1 MEKFQIPLSNGLADL
16 LCQEALQLLASGRV
30 SVTRLQ
36 RCLLSCSLLTAED
49 RPLVRRVR
57 HLLALRQR
65 VAQTMR
71 LLQTNAAQ
79 IARNE
84 LASLVTLAAQDSLM
98 AQDVDVVFL
107 QRLLTHD
114 NLTLETLEVLCKEV
128 CYDEIEEIA
137 QSDWA
142 WTSADQSVFTAD
154 SSDPAATATCASSL
168 GFPEDC
174 DRIHDD
180 HGTSEVLLATLC
192 SPTSP
197 STVHSGM
204 LPAAT
209 PLLSSAVKGSAV
221 GVAARHFDLPQ
232 EDDSMQIN
240 DDMDRLVSAHV
251 VLPTNEANGRGDGA
265 SNTTNTTADDT
276 TTPLSHV
283 DSNAAPPQLTNSQ
296 TLSRHP
302 SWQQRRG
309 RKEKAIVRLDGVDLQ
324 QAIRQR
330 TAVTQPHSSAVADMT
345 TSSSDSSQASQQPTT
360 KAHAISHGAPSAV
373 EDLDSLQGR
382 LHRARER
389 ALHLSARKLPASVA
403 TTPSTKKQTQQLHQQ
418 QQLEQQQLQQALR
431 TIACLFPPDED
442 EEEGVAQQEQ
452 QAMRAP
458 NVGGDTVH
466 VSSQTGRRVLGDI
479 TSAAS
484 PLFTATTATSSS
496 SGFVVM
502 PSPLKSRN
510 HINNSSN
517 SSPMRVHK
525 AVEQEGFVASNR
537 TFESSAFAS
546 LQRQD
551 EHCSSTDN
559 SADAAE
565 QQGEETENAHGNLV
579 SANINTTTSSS
590 SHSGSAGEI
599 LCMDDVCKAVAVDM
613 GTTEQKQQS
622 PKKALR
628 TVSVVEGSCSA
639 AKSSS
644 KEAME
649 SHGTVAPLIADQ
661 EEEQERELPDII
673 CEPFPSFA
681 TTKQST
687 VTTEE
692 FSANGITAS
701 ASSTMASQ
709 QNTAQRTSHQI
720 RKSVAAN
727 REGKSNVQH
736 LTMAQVVSVTI
747 SMVLMVFVAVAV
759 INGGGKSASLS
770 PLRDPVQS
778 DLSTAEPTHLLL
790 PPASIPVSSSD
801 SMETELSLTSMQM
814 PGYTESDDSDQQ
826 HQKHHPRQVQLA
838 VHAHRRLFGRLSRA
852 LKTLGRNVLSF
863 IFEAIRISPENA
875 PDLLVF

>member
-128 CYDEIEEIA
+128 CYDESEEIA

-142 WTSADQSVFTAD
+142 WTSADQSVFAAD
-154 SSDPAATATCASSL
+154 SSDPATTATCASSL

-180 HGTSEVLLATLC
+180 HHGTSEVLLATLC
-192 SPTSP
+192 SPASP

-240 DDMDRLVSAHV
+240 DDMDRLISAHV
-251 VLPTNEANGRGDGA
+251 VLPTNEANGHGDGA
-265 SNTTNTTADDT
+265 SNTTNATSDNT

-283 DSNAAPPQLTNSQ
+283 DSNAPPPQLTNSQ
-296 TLSRHP
+296 TLNRHP

-330 TAVTQPHSSAVADMT
+330 TAVTQPHSSAGVDMT
-345 TSSSDSSQASQQPTT
+345 TSSSDSSQASQQPAT

-373 EDLDSLQGR
+373 EDLDSLQSR

-403 TTPSTKKQTQQLHQQ
+403 TTPSSKKQTQQPHQQ

-431 TIACLFPPDED
+431 TIACLFPPDEE

-452 QAMRAP
+452 QAMHTP

-484 PLFTATTATSSS
+484 PLFTAMTATSSS
-496 SGFVVM
+496 SGFVAM
-502 PSPLKSRN
+502 SSPLKSRS

-537 TFESSAFAS
+537 TFEASAFAS
-546 LQRQD
+546 LQQQD

-565 QQGEETENAHGNLV
+565 QQGEETENAHGNLA
-579 SANINTTTSSS
+579 STNMNTTTSSS
-590 SHSGSAGEI
+590 SHSGSI
-599 LCMDDVCKAVAVDM
+599 LCMDDVCKAIAVDM

-628 TVSVVEGSCSA
+628 TVSVVEGACSA

-649 SHGTVAPLIADQ
+649 SHGTVAPLIANQ
-661 EEEQERELPDII
+661 EEEQERDLPDII
-673 CEPFPSFA
+673 CEPFPSSA

-687 VTTEE
+687 VTTEDIC
-692 FSANGITAS
+692 AHGITAS
-701 ASSTMASQ
+701 ASSTIALQ

-727 REGKSNVQH
+727 REGKGNVQH

-770 PLRDPVQS
+770 PLRDPLQS
-778 DLSTAEPTHLLL
+778 ALSTAEPTHLLL

-814 PGYTESDDSDQQ
+814 PGHTESEDSDQQ
-826 HQKHHPRQVQLA
+826 HHKHHPRQVQLA